1 MSFIDSFIDRLLSHS
16 KSFLHKILGKN
27 HIDDHGTSDTESSA
41 DKNHD
46 PEHVYKVSLAED
58 LRNSEQKYI
67 LNALLEIF
75 PYDLCEKVMD
85 HDDYTDLNYLFT
97 TGRKTNYAA
106 YDVVLLYFAA
116 LKCVLAGV
124 DADEFVIMARSH
136 SYFES
141 MSRIIHEY
149 DSKFSANRYE
159 FSCKNQVITKNLA
172 AIASILIEKANRSGD
187 SWSKVF
193 YLRVMQNTM
202 TYLERVSIGAGLK
215 YRYIPVPLEKLWI
228 ELALEVINAFN
239 ETVLEA
245 LGLSGVDPYTL
256 QLHDMKT
263 LLKIVYMA
271 SNSYSKAAE

>member
-1 MSFIDSFIDRLLSHS
+1 MSFVNRLLSPS
-16 KSFLHKILGKN
+16 KSFLLKIIGKN
-27 HIDDHGTSDTESSA
+27 PIDDHGTSDTESSA
-41 DKNHD
+41 DEIHNSD
-46 PEHVYKVSLAED
+46 QTEELSLIGD

-67 LNALLEIF
+67 LDTLLGIF

-85 HDDYTDLNYLFT
+85 HDEYVDLDYLFT
-97 TGRKTNYAA
+97 IGRKTNYAA
-106 YDVVLLYFAA
+106 YDVVLLYFSA
-116 LKCVLAGV
+116 LKCILEDV
-124 DADEFVIMARSH
+124 DTDEFVIMARSH

-149 DSKFSANRYE
+149 DSKFSAKRYE

-172 AIASILIEKANRSGD
+172 AIASILIEKANWSGG

-193 YLRVMQNTM
+193 QLRVMQSTRA
-202 TYLERVSIGAGLK
+202 YLERVSIGAGFK
-215 YRYIPVPLEKLWI
+215 NRYIPVPLEKLWI

-245 LGLSGVDPYTL
+245 LGLSGVDPYNL

-263 LLKIVYMA
+263 LLKIVYMT
-271 SNSYSKAAE
+271 SNGCSDTEE

>member
-1 MSFIDSFIDRLLSHS
+1 MSFLNGLLSS
-16 KSFLHKILGKN
+16 PRSFLHKILGKN
-27 HIDDHGTSDTESSA
+27 PIDRNGTSETESSA
-41 DKNHD
+41 DKIDNSD
-46 PEHVYKVSLAED
+46 QTEELSLIGD

-67 LNALLEIF
+67 LDTLLEVF

-97 TGRKTNYAA
+97 TGRNTNYAA
-106 YDVVLLYFAA
+106 YDVVLLYFSA
-116 LKCVLAGV
+116 LKCILADV
-124 DADEFVIMARSH
+124 DTDEFVIMARSH

-149 DSKFSANRYE
+149 DSKFSAKRYE

-172 AIASILIEKANRSGD
+172 AIASILIEKANWSGD

-193 YLRVMQNTM
+193 HLRVMQSTRA
-202 TYLERVSIGAGLK
+202 YLERVSIGAGFK

-239 ETVLEA
+239 ETVLEL

-256 QLHDMKT
+256 QLHDMKM
-263 LLKIVYMA
+263 LLKIVYMT
-271 SNSYSKAAE
+271 SNGCSGTEE

>member
-1 MSFIDSFIDRLLSHS
+1 MSFVDRLLSPS
-16 KSFLHKILGKN
+16 KTFLHKILGKN
-27 HIDDHGTSDTESSA
+27 PIDGNGTSNTESSA
-41 DKNHD
+41 DEIHNSD
-46 PEHVYKVSLAED
+46 QTEELSLIED

-67 LNALLEIF
+67 LDTLLEIF

-85 HDDYTDLNYLFT
+85 HDEYVDLNYLFT

-106 YDVVLLYFAA
+106 YDVVLLYFSA
-116 LKCVLAGV
+116 LKCILAEV
-124 DADEFVIMARSH
+124 DTDEFVVMARSH
-136 SYFES
+136 SCFES

-149 DSKFSANRYE
+149 DSKFSVKRYE

-172 AIASILIEKANRSGD
+172 AIASILIEKANSSCD

-193 YLRVMQNTM
+193 HLRVMHSTR
-202 TYLERVSIGAGLK
+202 TYLERISIGTGFK
-215 YRYIPVPLEKLWI
+215 HRCIPIPLEKLWI
-228 ELALEVINAFN
+228 ELALEIINAFN

-271 SNSYSKAAE
+271 SNGYLNTEE

>member
-1 MSFIDSFIDRLLSHS
+1 MSILDRLLSS
-16 KSFLHKILGKN
+16 SRLFLHKILGKN
-27 HIDDHGTSDTESSA
+27 PIDRNGTSETESSA
-41 DKNHD
+41 DKIDNSD
-46 PEHVYKVSLAED
+46 QTEELSLIVD

-67 LNALLEIF
+67 LDTLLEVF

-85 HDDYTDLNYLFT
+85 HNDYTDLNYLFT

-124 DADEFVIMARSH
+124 DSDEFVIMARSH

-149 DSKFSANRYE
+149 DSKFSVKRYE

-172 AIASILIEKANRSGD
+172 AIASVIIEKVNCSGG
-187 SWSKVF
+187 SWSRVF
-193 YLRVMQNTM
+193 HLRVMQSTRA
-202 TYLERVSIGAGLK
+202 YLERVSIGAGSK
-215 YRYIPVPLEKLWI
+215 RYIPVPLEKLWI

-239 ETVLEA
+239 ETVLES

-263 LLKIVYMA
+263 LLKIVYMT
-271 SNSYSKAAE
+271 SNGCSDTEE

>member
-1 MSFIDSFIDRLLSHS
+1 MSFIDRLLSHS
-16 KSFLHKILGKN
+16 KSFLHKILGRSPIN
-27 HIDDHGTSDTESSA
+27 DHGDSGTESST

-46 PEHVYKVSLAED
+46 PEHVDKVSLAED

-67 LNALLEIF
+67 LDTLLEVF

-85 HDDYTDLNYLFT
+85 HDDYADLNYLFT

-116 LKCVLAGV
+116 LKCVLAEM
-124 DADEFVIMARSH
+124 DSDEFVIMARSH

-149 DSKFSANRYE
+149 DSKFSVKRYE
-159 FSCKNQVITKNLA
+159 FSCKNQVITKNIA
-172 AIASILIEKANRSGD
+172 AIASILIEKANWSGG

-193 YLRVMQNTM
+193 QLRVMQSTRA
-202 TYLERVSIGAGLK
+202 YLERVSIGTGFK
-215 YRYIPVPLEKLWI
+215 NRYIPVPLEKLWI

-263 LLKIVYMA
+263 LLKVVYMA

>member
-1 MSFIDSFIDRLLSHS
+1 MSVLNRLLDPFEN
-16 KSFLHKILGKN
+16 FLHKILSRN
-27 HIDDHGTSDTESSA
+27 HVNDSASGAESSA
-41 DKNHD
+41 DKIDNSD
-46 PEHVYKVSLAED
+46 QTEELSLIGD

-67 LNALLEIF
+67 LDTLLEVF

-85 HDDYTDLNYLFT
+85 YNDYTDLNYLFT

-116 LKCVLAGV
+116 LKCVLAEV
-124 DADEFVIMARSH
+124 DSDEFVIMARSH

-149 DSKFSANRYE
+149 DSKFSAKRYE

-172 AIASILIEKANRSGD
+172 AIASILIEKANCSGD

-193 YLRVMQNTM
+193 HLRVMQSTRA
-202 TYLERVSIGAGLK
+202 YLERVSIGTGFK
-215 YRYIPVPLEKLWI
+215 NRYIPVPLEKLWI

-263 LLKIVYMA
+263 LLKIVYMT
-271 SNSYSKAAE
+271 SNGCSDTEE

>member
-1 MSFIDSFIDRLLSHS
+1 MSFVDRLLSSS
-16 KSFLHKILGKN
+16 KSFLHKILSKN
-27 HIDDHGTSDTESSA
+27 PVDEYEDPDTKTSNDEVHGSEHID
-41 DKNHD
+41 
-46 PEHVYKVSLAED
+46 KVSLTEK

-67 LNALLEIF
+67 LDTLLEIF
-75 PYDLCEKVMD
+75 PYDLCEKVMYRD
-85 HDDYTDLNYLFT
+85 EYTDLNYLFT
-97 TGRKTNYAA
+97 AGRKTNYAA

-116 LKCVLAGV
+116 LKCILAEM
-124 DADEFVIMARSH
+124 DSDEDEFVIMARSH

-141 MSRIIHEY
+141 MNRIIHEY
-149 DSKFSANRYE
+149 DSKFSAQGYE

-215 YRYIPVPLEKLWI
+215 HRYIPVPLEKLWI

-239 ETVLEA
+239 ETILEA
-245 LGLSGVDPYTL
+245 LGLTGVDPYTL

-263 LLKIVYMA
+263 LLRVVYMA
-271 SNSYSKAAE
+271 SNGYSKTEK

>member
-1 MSFIDSFIDRLLSHS
+1 MSFLDRLLNPSRN
-16 KSFLHKILGKN
+16 FLHKILGKN
-27 HIDDHGTSDTESSA
+27 PIDGNGTSETESSA
-41 DKNHD
+41 DEIHNSD
-46 PEHVYKVSLAED
+46 QNEELSLIGD

-67 LNALLEIF
+67 LDTLLEVF

-85 HDDYTDLNYLFT
+85 HNDYTDLNYLFT

-116 LKCVLAGV
+116 LKCVLAEV

-136 SYFES
+136 SCFES

-149 DSKFSANRYE
+149 DSKFSAKRYE

-172 AIASILIEKANRSGD
+172 AIASILIEKANWSGG

-193 YLRVMQNTM
+193 QLRVMQSTRA
-202 TYLERVSIGAGLK
+202 YLERVSIGTGFK
-215 YRYIPVPLEKLWI
+215 NRYIPVPLEKLWI

-271 SNSYSKAAE
+271 SNSYSKAVE

>member
-1 MSFIDSFIDRLLSHS
+1 MSILDRLLSS
-16 KSFLHKILGKN
+16 SRSFLHKILGKN
-27 HIDDHGTSDTESSA
+27 PIDRNGTSETESYA
-41 DKNHD
+41 DKIDNSD
-46 PEHVYKVSLAED
+46 QTEELSLIGD

-67 LNALLEIF
+67 LDTLLEVF

-85 HDDYTDLNYLFT
+85 HNDYTDLNYLFT

-116 LKCVLAGV
+116 LKCVLAEV
-124 DADEFVIMARSH
+124 DSDEFVIMARSH
-136 SYFES
+136 SCFES

-172 AIASILIEKANRSGD
+172 AIASILIEKANSSGD

-193 YLRVMQNTM
+193 HLRVIQNTR
-202 TYLERVSIGAGLK
+202 TYLGRVGISTGFK
-215 YRYIPVPLEKLWI
+215 YKYIPVPLEKLWI

-263 LLKIVYMA
+263 LLKVVYMA
-271 SNSYSKAAE
+271 SNSYSKTAE

>member
-1 MSFIDSFIDRLLSHS
+1 MSILDRLLSS
-16 KSFLHKILGKN
+16 SRSFLHKILGKN
-27 HIDDHGTSDTESSA
+27 PIDGNGASDTKDSTDEV
-41 DKNHD
+41 HD
-46 PEHVYKVSLAED
+46 SDQVDKVSLTKD

-67 LNALLEIF
+67 LDTLLDIF

-85 HDDYTDLNYLFT
+85 HDDYIDLNYLFT

-116 LKCVLAGV
+116 LKCVLAEV
-124 DADEFVIMARSH
+124 DTDEFVIMARSH

-149 DSKFSANRYE
+149 DSRFSAKRYE
-159 FSCKNQVITKNLA
+159 FSCKNQVITKNIA
-172 AIASILIEKANRSGD
+172 AIASILIEQANRSGD

-193 YLRVMQNTM
+193 RLIVMQSTRA
-202 TYLERVSIGAGLK
+202 YLERVSIGAGFK
-215 YRYIPVPLEKLWI
+215 NRYIPVPLEKLWI

-239 ETVLEA
+239 ETVLES

-256 QLHDMKT
+256 QLHDMKM
-263 LLKIVYMA
+263 LLKIVYMT
-271 SNSYSKAAE
+271 SHGYSGTEE

>member
-1 MSFIDSFIDRLLSHS
+1 MSILDRLLSS
-16 KSFLHKILGKN
+16 SRSFLHKILGKN
-27 HIDDHGTSDTESSA
+27 PIDRNGTSETESSA
-41 DKNHD
+41 DKIDNSD
-46 PEHVYKVSLAED
+46 QTEELSLIGD

-67 LNALLEIF
+67 LDTLLEVF

-85 HDDYTDLNYLFT
+85 HNDYTDLNYLFT
-97 TGRKTNYAA
+97 AGRKTNYAA

-116 LKCVLAGV
+116 LKCVLAEV
-124 DADEFVIMARSH
+124 DTDEFVIMARSH

-149 DSKFSANRYE
+149 DSKLSVKRYE

-172 AIASILIEKANRSGD
+172 AIASILIEKVNWSGG

-193 YLRVMQNTM
+193 QLRVMQSTRA
-202 TYLERVSIGAGLK
+202 YLERVSIGPGFK
-215 YRYIPVPLEKLWI
+215 NRYIPVPLEKLWI

-263 LLKIVYMA
+263 LLKIVYMT
-271 SNSYSKAAE
+271 SNGCSDTEE

>member
-1 MSFIDSFIDRLLSHS
+1 MSFLDGLLSS
-16 KSFLHKILGKN
+16 PRSFLHKILGKN
-27 HIDDHGTSDTESSA
+27 PIDGSRTSETESSA
-41 DKNHD
+41 DEIHGSECVD
-46 PEHVYKVSLAED
+46 KVSLIED
-58 LRNSEQKYI
+58 LRDSEQKYI
-67 LNALLEIF
+67 LDTLLEVF

-85 HDDYTDLNYLFT
+85 HDDYADLNYLFT

-106 YDVVLLYFAA
+106 YDVVLMYFAA
-116 LKCVLAGV
+116 LKCVLAEM
-124 DADEFVIMARSH
+124 DSDEFVIMARSH

-141 MSRIIHEY
+141 MSRTIHEY
-149 DSKFSANRYE
+149 DSRFSAKRYE
-159 FSCKNQVITKNLA
+159 FSYKNQVITKNLA
-172 AIASILIEKANRSGD
+172 AIASILIEKANRSGG

-193 YLRVMQNTM
+193 QLRVMQSTRA
-202 TYLERVSIGAGLK
+202 YLERVSIGTGFK
-215 YRYIPVPLEKLWI
+215 NRYIPVPLEKLWI

-271 SNSYSKAAE
+271 SNGYLNTEK